1 MREFK
6 RELKHALQ
14 QVENAMMPILDS
26 GFLRSP
32 FDEAEAEVLDAIRV
46 HYVPE
51 LILGYNSV
59 LFFAGYSLSR
69 TWLGSCMELANTV
82 ACSPSL
88 TEVFIV
94 GGRMREL
101 VSALAQDSQSL
112 LSANEQGAKKMGEKK
127 TKNLDIWTV
136 QWKDMDKPLVK

>member
-14 QVENAMMPILDS
+14 QVENSIAPILEP

-32 FDEAEAEVLDAIRV
+32 FDEGEAEVLDAIRV
-46 HYVPE
+46 HYIPE

-82 ACSPSL
+82 ASSPSL

-101 VSALAQDSQSL
+101 VHAFAQDSQSL
-112 LSANEQGAKKMGEKK
+112 LSANEQGAKKSGEKK
-127 TKNLDIWTV
+127 NKSLDIWSV